1 MDIGGVD
8 DWVKY
13 YRSVSV
19 QTLNEQ
25 SQLRQNG
32 IMVGMSRADWGWKY
46 TFIRPFIFSFDHPSI
61 SYVKRSDKWNF
72 GQDVMTFWLRSHVD
86 ENGKNVN
93 VNLW

>member
-32 IMVGMSRADWGWKY
+32 IMVGMSRADGLEIY
-46 TFIRPFIFSFDHPSI
+46 LYPS
-61 SYVKRSDKWNF
+61 VHF
-72 GQDVMTFWLRSHVD
+72 FF
-86 ENGKNVN
+86 
-93 VNLW
+93 